1 MLVFAVAGKVAFVVV
16 VVVVVV
22 ERRPSLHQYASVT
35 RNILKK
41 AFSDLCVF
49 DGHK

>member
-16 VVVVVV
+16 VVVV
-22 ERRPSLHQYASVT
+22 ERRPSLHQYASAT
-35 RNILKK
+35 RHILKK

>member
-16 VVVVVV
+16 VVVVV
-22 ERRPSLHQYASVT
+22 ERRPSLHQYASAT
-35 RNILKK
+35 RHILKK